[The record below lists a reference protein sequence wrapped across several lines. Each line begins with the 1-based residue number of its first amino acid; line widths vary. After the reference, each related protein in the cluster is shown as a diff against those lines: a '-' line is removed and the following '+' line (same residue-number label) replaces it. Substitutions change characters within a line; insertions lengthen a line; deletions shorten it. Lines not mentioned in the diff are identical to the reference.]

1 MAGYRIDL
9 TRSCAKDLDGLPS
22 REAARLLAAI
32 ESLGANPRPQRGK
45 KLTGS
50 ARSYRVRVGNYRVLY
65 EVNDINKAV
74 TVYAAGHRGEV
85 YKRSR

>member
-1 MAGYRIDL
+1 MADYRIDL
-9 TRSCAKDLDGLPS
+9 TRSCAKELDELPS
-22 REAARLLAAI
+22 REVVRLLAAI
-32 ESLGANPRPQRGK
+32 ESLGSNPRPRRCK

-65 EVNDINKAV
+65 EVNDLNKAV

>member
-9 TRSCAKDLDGLPS
+9 TRSCTKDLDGLPPN
-22 REAARLLAAI
+22 EAARILATI
-32 ESLGANPRPQRGK
+32 ESLAANPRPQRCK

-50 ARSYRVRVGNYRVLY
+50 ARSYRVRVGNYRLLY
-65 EVNDINKAV
+65 EVNDLNKAV